1 VPERFQSS
9 EESSPGQAGP
19 SKPKKDKKDQK
30 KSKKNEKKK
39 GKKTKKR
46 NDDDDEDKDAE
57 DDHAPLGAGN
67 EDDDDEGDFDDLEG
81 YDELLEA
88 QGGHKSP
95 GSKKRPASAK
105 QAAKKKPAKKH
116 EAGLVPKYNHL
127 NAYIHCC
134 TGLGPVVL
142 EIEFTALSGLAFQ
155 AHDRRTHYHGE
166 GTCPVHYSAYNNHAQ
181 TLDAYGV

>member
-19 SKPKKDKKDQK
+19 SKPKKDKKDHK

-95 GSKKRPASAK
+95 CSKKRPASAK
-105 QAAKKKPAKKH
+105 QAAKK
-116 EAGLVPKYNHL
+116 NRQR
-127 NAYIHCC
+127 NMR
-134 TGLGPVVL
+134 LGW
-142 EIEFTALSGLAFQ
+142 
-155 AHDRRTHYHGE
+155 
-166 GTCPVHYSAYNNHAQ
+166 CPSTVI
-181 TLDAYGV
+181 